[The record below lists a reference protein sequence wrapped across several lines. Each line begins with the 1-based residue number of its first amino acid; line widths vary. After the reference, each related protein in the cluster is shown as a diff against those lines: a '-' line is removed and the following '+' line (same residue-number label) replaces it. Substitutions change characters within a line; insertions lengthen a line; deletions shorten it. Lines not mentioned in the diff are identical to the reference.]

1 MKIKLSDH
9 FTYGRLLRFTLPSVV
24 MMVIASIYSVVDGL
38 FVSNLVGDMA
48 LSAVNIIFPVAMI
61 IGAFGFMLGTGGSAI
76 VARTLG
82 EGRRELAQRYFSMI
96 IYAVILLGGV
106 LTVVSV
112 WLTEPIARLA
122 GASDALIRDCVVYG
136 RILLLGSVPF
146 MLQVCF
152 QSFFVVAERPQLGL
166 AYSIAAGVTNMV
178 LDYVLIAVFHLGIAG
193 AAIATVLGYVVG
205 GIIPLF
211 YFATGERSGLRLTRS
226 QLYPRQLLQA
236 CSNGSSELM
245 SNISSSVISILYNL
259 QLMRMVGELG
269 VAAYSVMMYVDFV
282 FVAAFLGFSIGSA
295 PIVSYHYGADNQ
307 SELKSVFRKSLWV
320 VGVTS
325 AAMVVVSEVLSYP
338 LSFDFVGYHPE
349 LLEMT
354 VQGFRLFALG
364 YLFCGINIY
373 ASSFFTALCNGVVSA
388 LLSFLRSLLL
398 RGGMVLLMPLL
409 FGLDGIWSAV
419 IAAEGLGA
427 VAAVSA
433 LVLLHKR
440 YHYW

>member
-112 WLTEPIARLA
+112 WLTEPIARRA

-166 AYSIAAGVTNMV
+166 AYSIAAGVPSGDRRGGHRYRAGV
-178 LDYVLIAVFHLGIAG
+178 CCGRHHSAV
-193 AAIATVLGYVVG
+193 
-205 GIIPLF
+205 
-211 YFATGERSGLRLTRS
+211 
-226 QLYPRQLLQA
+226 
-236 CSNGSSELM
+236 
-245 SNISSSVISILYNL
+245 
-259 QLMRMVGELG
+259 
-269 VAAYSVMMYVDFV
+269 
-282 FVAAFLGFSIGSA
+282 
-295 PIVSYHYGADNQ
+295 
-307 SELKSVFRKSLWV
+307 
-320 VGVTS
+320 
-325 AAMVVVSEVLSYP
+325 
-338 LSFDFVGYHPE
+338 
-349 LLEMT
+349 
-354 VQGFRLFALG
+354 
-364 YLFCGINIY
+364 LFCHGGAFRPAADQEPALSQAA
-373 ASSFFTALCNGVVSA
+373 ASGVQQR
-388 LLSFLRSLLL
+388 LIRTDEQHLLL
-398 RGGMVLLMPLL
+398 GDQHFV
-409 FGLDGIWSAV
+409 
-419 IAAEGLGA
+419 
-427 VAAVSA
+427 
-433 LVLLHKR
+433 
-440 YHYW
+440 

>member
-259 QLMRMVGELG
+259 
-269 VAAYSVMMYVDFV
+269 
-282 FVAAFLGFSIGSA
+282 
-295 PIVSYHYGADNQ
+295 
-307 SELKSVFRKSLWV
+307 
-320 VGVTS
+320 
-325 AAMVVVSEVLSYP
+325 
-338 LSFDFVGYHPE
+338 
-349 LLEMT
+349 
-354 VQGFRLFALG
+354 
-364 YLFCGINIY
+364 
-373 ASSFFTALCNGVVSA
+373 
-388 LLSFLRSLLL
+388 
-398 RGGMVLLMPLL
+398 
-409 FGLDGIWSAV
+409 
-419 IAAEGLGA
+419 
-427 VAAVSA
+427 
-433 LVLLHKR
+433 
-440 YHYW
+440 

>member
-112 WLTEPIARLA
+112 WLTEPIARRA

-152 QSFFVVAERPQLGL
+152 QSFFVVAERPQLGWR
-166 AYSIAAGVTNMV
+166 T
-178 LDYVLIAVFHLGIAG
+178 
-193 AAIATVLGYVVG
+193 
-205 GIIPLF
+205 
-211 YFATGERSGLRLTRS
+211 
-226 QLYPRQLLQA
+226 
-236 CSNGSSELM
+236 
-245 SNISSSVISILYNL
+245 
-259 QLMRMVGELG
+259 
-269 VAAYSVMMYVDFV
+269 
-282 FVAAFLGFSIGSA
+282 
-295 PIVSYHYGADNQ
+295 
-307 SELKSVFRKSLWV
+307 
-320 VGVTS
+320 
-325 AAMVVVSEVLSYP
+325 
-338 LSFDFVGYHPE
+338 
-349 LLEMT
+349 
-354 VQGFRLFALG
+354 
-364 YLFCGINIY
+364 
-373 ASSFFTALCNGVVSA
+373 
-388 LLSFLRSLLL
+388 LL
-398 RGGMVLLMPLL
+398 RRV
-409 FGLDGIWSAV
+409 
-419 IAAEGLGA
+419 
-427 VAAVSA
+427 
-433 LVLLHKR
+433 
-440 YHYW
+440 

>member
-61 IGAFGFMLGTGGSAI
+61 IGAFMLGTGGSAI

-166 AYSIAAGVTNMV
+166 AYSIAAGPIWCWTMCSSRCSIWGSQGRPS
-178 LDYVLIAVFHLGIAG
+178 LPCWGMLW
-193 AAIATVLGYVVG
+193 AAS
-205 GIIPLF
+205 F
-211 YFATGERSGLRLTRS
+211 R
-226 QLYPRQLLQA
+226 
-236 CSNGSSELM
+236 C
-245 SNISSSVISILYNL
+245 SILP
-259 QLMRMVGELG
+259 RG
-269 VAAYSVMMYVDFV
+269 SVP
-282 FVAAFLGFSIGSA
+282 A
-295 PIVSYHYGADNQ
+295 
-307 SELKSVFRKSLWV
+307 
-320 VGVTS
+320 
-325 AAMVVVSEVLSYP
+325 
-338 LSFDFVGYHPE
+338 
-349 LLEMT
+349 
-354 VQGFRLFALG
+354 
-364 YLFCGINIY
+364 CG
-373 ASSFFTALCNGVVSA
+373 
-388 LLSFLRSLLL
+388 
-398 RGGMVLLMPLL
+398 
-409 FGLDGIWSAV
+409 
-419 IAAEGLGA
+419 
-427 VAAVSA
+427 
-433 LVLLHKR
+433 
-440 YHYW
+440 